1 MRAAGALPIL
11 FIAPLIAA
19 ASPQNSSQIRI
30 DAKVRP
36 AKLTVGDR
44 ADLRVKFLIA
54 PDVTIAPAFSATQFE
69 PWELVE
75 MAAPAPKPAKDGN
88 IAHIFEVKLVP
99 WSVTVTATPALPFR
113 VELPGRWAK
122 TIAVS
127 PQKIEM
133 DSLLAKSEDTSDLR
147 PLRGLIG
154 YRSLFPFLAAV
165 FLLAAAAVAWILW
178 RRLRRR
184 KIDARLPTPSRPP
197 AELAREA
204 LERLLASDL
213 LDKGEIKLFYTKLS
227 EIPRRYL
234 EDRFGIPA
242 LDRTTPELLPE
253 LRRRPEM
260 REIYGDMR
268 RFLESCD
275 LVKFAKH
282 APGEDDIRRDV
293 VCARRFVETTSL
305 LESSSCEG
313 RA

>member
-1 MRAAGALPIL
+1 MRAAVILPIMCVV
-11 FIAPLIAA
+11 PLIAA
-19 ASPQNSSQIRI
+19 ASPQNPSQIRI
-30 DAKVRP
+30 DAKVRQ

-44 ADLRVKFLIA
+44 ADLRVKFLTA

-75 MAAPAPKPAKDGN
+75 MTAPAPKPTKDGN
-88 IAHIFEVKLVP
+88 IAHIFELKLVP

-113 VELPGRWAK
+113 VELPGRWTK

-154 YRSLFPFLAAV
+154 YRSLFPLLAAV
-165 FLLAAAAVAWILW
+165 FLLAAAAVAWIFW
-178 RRLRRR
+178 RRRCRR
-184 KIDARLPTPSRPP
+184 IDARLPTPSRPP

-227 EIPRRYL
+227 EIPRRYI

-305 LESSSCEG
+305 LESSSGERRG
-313 RA
+313 